1 MAYKPFPAGRYL
13 GRREFRQCVV
23 TVSAAILPVARA
35 VGQSNDEPHVIE
47 QNGTT
52 MPSDFPTIK
61 TRRDARVLFA
71 TFDSPPINLIGPQ
84 LVRDLISLL
93 DSLEL
98 TRT

>member
-1 MAYKPFPAGRYL
+1 
-13 GRREFRQCVV
+13 
-23 TVSAAILPVARA
+23 
-35 VGQSNDEPHVIE
+35 
-47 QNGTT
+47 